1 MRPMSPVVAGFDKH
15 EIIIAE
21 DQPEYQPLP
30 ALILQDGRVICRW
43 HLTWW
48 ERLRLLWSGSLY
60 LHALTFG
67 APLQPQLLS
76 VDQPELSHG
85 TRLPM
90 PSKLKASAE
99 GL

>member
-1 MRPMSPVVAGFDKH
+1 MIPVSPVVAGFEKH
-15 EIIIAE
+15 EIIIAK

-60 LHALTFG
+60 LQSLTFG
-67 APLQPQLLS
+67 APLQPLLPS
-76 VDQPELSHG
+76 VTSPKWYEIMASWDH
-85 TRLPM
+85 T
-90 PSKLKASAE
+90 KAKAKA
-99 GL
+99 